1 MDTPAIPA
9 TVSPLSVADPFF
21 KALKIPKEHPKM
33 VEIIN
38 ATKESSQVAGI
49 VLTIISFIATPPAI
63 E

>member
-1 MDTPAIPA
+1 M
-9 TVSPLSVADPFF
+9 SPLSVADPFF

-38 ATKESSQVAGI
+38 ATIESSRVAGI
-49 VLTIISFIATPPAI
+49 VLTIMSFIATPPAI